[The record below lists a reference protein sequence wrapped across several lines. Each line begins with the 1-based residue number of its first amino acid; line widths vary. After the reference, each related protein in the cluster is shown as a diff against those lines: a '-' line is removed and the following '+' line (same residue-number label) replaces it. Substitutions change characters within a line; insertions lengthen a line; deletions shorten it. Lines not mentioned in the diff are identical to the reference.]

1 MSSTSTFDM
10 NSNVIKGFVAGGLA
24 GVISKTTVAPIDR
37 VKLILQLQNHKTE
50 FVESGDGPS
59 TSFKHSAK
67 TSQFF
72 SKQVPY
78 KGIVDCF
85 HRICT
90 EQGVAALWR
99 GNAASII
106 RCFPQNALNIAFRD
120 YFRLVLVSK
129 VNRQLNPWQ
138 FSISNLTAGG
148 LSAAITLC
156 FLYPLDFARTR
167 LAVDGIFN
175 NCNKR
180 QFKGLFH
187 CLSETCLQE
196 RGFYGLYRGFVASLQ
211 FTVASRAIFF
221 GVFDTART
229 IISEDFL
236 RQEFSFIM
244 NWSLAQTSIIL
255 SSLICYPLDTV
266 RRRIML
272 ESGNKIKKYQS
283 ISDCF
288 VKILN
293 NEGAA
298 SFYKGALSNSLRCT
312 SGALILAIYYELLKY
327 L

>member
-1 MSSTSTFDM
+1 M
-10 NSNVIKGFVAGGLA
+10 
-24 GVISKTTVAPIDR
+24 
-37 VKLILQLQNHKTE
+37 QNHKTE

-138 FSISNLTAGG
+138 FSISIIKIFAIYFKFVILGNLTAGG

-244 NWSLAQTSIIL
+244 NWSLAQ
-255 SSLICYPLDTV
+255 V
-266 RRRIML
+266 
-272 ESGNKIKKYQS
+272 KK
-283 ISDCF
+283 
-288 VKILN
+288 
-293 NEGAA
+293 
-298 SFYKGALSNSLRCT
+298 
-312 SGALILAIYYELLKY
+312 IYYEF
-327 L
+327 